1 MHGFSDRQHR
11 ALVGEAAR
19 VFDRGSENYHEKSMA
34 YETFF
39 ACGSG
44 AAGDKVIAVTN
55 RNLVTGWLGERD
67 GRAGSSGP
75 VKMIF

>member
-1 MHGFSDRQHR
+1 
-11 ALVGEAAR
+11 
-19 VFDRGSENYHEKSMA
+19 MA